1 MFSIFKKLSWFF
13 IENWKRYTVA
23 IFLLTIVGILDVIP
37 PKLVGNAID
46 DIHLGAMTWD
56 VVGKVSLDDCRD
68 CHYIVWNDICVDVSI
83 VWRGLSR

>member
-23 IFLLTIVGILDVIP
+23 IVLLTIVGILDVIP

-56 VVGKVSLDDCRD
+56 IVGKYLWLIAGIALIS
-68 CHYIVWNDICVDVSI
+68 Y
-83 VWRGLSR
+83 GMT